1 VIVAALY
8 DIHGNLPALEAVL
21 QDVGDSG
28 ADTILVGG
36 DVAWGPWPRQ
46 TVERLEDLEL
56 PTIFVRGN
64 SDREVARAGAPS
76 SSSESVLAEVTAW
89 CGDQLAE
96 EQRRWLDRFAP
107 TVALD
112 VEGLGRT
119 LFCHG
124 SPRSDEEMI
133 TVLTPEARLSKALG
147 NAREETIVCG
157 HTHMQFDRTSDGR
170 RVVNPG
176 SVGMP
181 YEGVPGAFWAL
192 IGPGVTMCRTAYD
205 VEQTVAQMRASGCP
219 HVEETFIASLT
230 DPPDPAGVARH
241 FESLAG

>member
-21 QDVGDSG
+21 QEVGDSG

-64 SDREVARAGAPS
+64 ADREVARASAPS
-76 SSSESVLAEVTAW
+76 SSSESALAEVTAW

-96 EQRRWLDRFAP
+96 EQRRWLDSLAP
-107 TVALD
+107 SVPLD

-124 SPRSDEEMI
+124 SPRSDEEII
-133 TVLTPEARLSKALG
+133 TVLTPEARLAKALG
-147 NAREETIVCG
+147 NAPEETIVCG
-157 HTHMQFDRTSDGR
+157 HTHMQFERHLFDKQI
-170 RVVNPG
+170 VNAG
-176 SVGMP
+176 SVGLP
-181 YEGVPGAFWAL
+181 YQQPSGAYWAQF
-192 IGPGVTMCRTAYD
+192 GPGFELRRSDYD
-205 VEQTVAQMRASGCP
+205 VRKTAEVMRLTGCP
-219 HVEETFIASLT
+219 HVDHFFTSAIT
-230 DPPDPAGVARH
+230 DPPSSNEVARQ
-241 FESLAG
+241 FEGF